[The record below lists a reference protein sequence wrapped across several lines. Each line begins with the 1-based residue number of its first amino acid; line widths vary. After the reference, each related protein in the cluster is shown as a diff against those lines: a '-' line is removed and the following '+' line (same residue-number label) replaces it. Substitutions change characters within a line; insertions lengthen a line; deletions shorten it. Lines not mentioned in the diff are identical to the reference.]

1 MEELIRHNIIL
12 QSDNI
17 TLRPMTEGD
26 WNTLLI
32 WNTDPDVLYFTEG
45 DNVENYSLEE
55 IKYIYRYVSQK
66 AFCFIIEYNS
76 EPIGECWLQEMNIY
90 RILNKFPR
98 LDNRRIDIMIGVK
111 SLWNKGLGAKAIEL
125 LSKFGFEMQNADNI
139 FACGVA
145 DYNPRA
151 INTFKKLGFELLEII
166 EQPEDSKANFYY
178 DLILSREKY
187 ESSSQT

>member
-1 MEELIRHNIIL
+1 MEELRKHNIIL
-12 QSDNI
+12 KSDNI
-17 TLRPMTEGD
+17 TLRPMTEDD
-26 WNTLLI
+26 WNALLI

-55 IKYIYRYVSQK
+55 IKYIYRYVSQTSY
-66 AFCFIIEYNS
+66 CFIIEYDS

-98 LDNRRIDIMIGVK
+98 GDNRRIDIMIGVK
-111 SLWNKGLGAKAIEL
+111 SLWNKGLGGKVIEL

-139 FACGVA
+139 FACGIV

-151 INTFKKLGFELLEII
+151 LNAFKKLGFELLEII

-178 DLILSREKY
+178 DFILKREKY
-187 ESSSQT
+187 EGSFQT

>member
-1 MEELIRHNIIL
+1 MEELRKHNIIL
-12 QSDNI
+12 KSDNI
-17 TLRPMTEGD
+17 TLRPMTEDD
-26 WNTLLI
+26 WNALLI

-55 IKYIYRYVSQK
+55 IKYIYRYVSQTSY
-66 AFCFIIEYNS
+66 CFIIEYDS

-98 LDNRRIDIMIGVK
+98 GDNRRIDIMIGVK
-111 SLWNKGLGAKAIEL
+111 SLWNKGFGVKVIEL

-139 FACGVA
+139 FACGIV

-151 INTFKKLGFELLEII
+151 LNAFKKLGFELLEII

-178 DLILSREKY
+178 DFILKREKY
-187 ESSSQT
+187 EGSFQT